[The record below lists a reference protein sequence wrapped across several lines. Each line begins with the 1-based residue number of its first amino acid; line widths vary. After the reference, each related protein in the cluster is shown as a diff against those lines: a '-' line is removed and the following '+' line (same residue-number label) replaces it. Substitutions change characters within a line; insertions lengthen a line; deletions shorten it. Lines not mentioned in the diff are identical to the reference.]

1 MKKSQASYIP
11 HPGAS
16 ENLSSFRHRGGQSAP
31 SLVKAL
37 GCASVLILLYAATAM
52 ASPAA
57 AKFKH
62 LVSVD
67 VKNGIVPLGVVQGL
81 DGNLYGTTNQGGA
94 NLTCN
99 QVGSGC
105 GEVFKMT
112 PAGDLTVLY
121 SFCSKKNS
129 KANCTDGAYP
139 QAPLLL
145 AKNGNFYGTTGQG
158 GLYGGG
164 TVFEIT
170 PAGKMTVIHNFCSR
184 HGCTDGVNPAAPLI
198 QAKDGNFYGTTDG
211 NENLDGNIFKIT
223 PAGKL
228 TTLYYGLPGGWAES
242 GLVQAT
248 DGNFYGTTAGRSGYS
263 DGDIFKITPSRKM
276 TILYN
281 FCQQSNCTDG
291 AFPYGS
297 LVQGPD
303 GDLYGTASGGGA
315 YGFGEVYKIPL
326 AGGKPTVLHSFD
338 YETVG
343 NLGADPTAGL
353 VLATDGN
360 FYGTTSLGGKGCVSG
375 CGTIFKMTPA
385 GKMTTLHQF
394 SGPDGTNPQ
403 ALFQDTSGTF
413 FGVTSSG
420 GNTTCPGGCGT
431 IYSLSVGIKPFV
443 SLLPNYGNDGATI
456 DILGQGFSGA
466 TGVSFDGVAAKY
478 DNVADTYMTAVVPT
492 GALTGTVTVSTFT
505 ATYKSSQIFLVT
517 PQLKTFTKSGV
528 VGSTVTLTGVSL
540 TQTTG
545 VTIGG
550 KSATFKVVSDTK
562 VTATVPAL
570 AKTGENIVVTTLG
583 GSASIGPFAIQP
595 NPLSFSPTN
604 GSVGT
609 EVKISGTTFTH
620 ASKVT
625 FGSVPATSFGV
636 TDDSHIDATVPKG
649 AKTGPIEVTTPGG
662 TGTSKGIF
670 TVTQ

>member
-1 MKKSQASYIP
+1 MKNIATPDRLRS
-11 HPGAS
+11 
-16 ENLSSFRHRGGQSAP
+16 NLA
-31 SLVKAL
+31 
-37 GCASVLILLYAATAM
+37 VLLLCAATAIS
-52 ASPAA
+52 SPAA
-57 AKFKH
+57 VKFKS

-99 QVGSGC
+99 QTGSGC

-112 PAGDLTVLY
+112 AAGDLTVLY
-121 SFCSKKNS
+121 SFCS

-164 TVFEIT
+164 TLFEIT
-170 PAGKMTVIHNFCSR
+170 PAGKMTVIYNFCTL
-184 HGCTDGVNPAAPLI
+184 HGCSDGVNPAAPLI
-198 QAKDGNFYGTTDG
+198 QANDGNFYGTTDG
-211 NENLDGNIFKIT
+211 NENLAGNIFKIT

-248 DGNFYGTTAGRSGYS
+248 DGNFYGTTTGRSGYS
-263 DGDIFKITPSRKM
+263 DGDVFKITPSGKM
-276 TILYN
+276 TTFYN

-291 AFPYGS
+291 AFPYGTP
-297 LVQGPD
+297 VQGPD

-315 YGFGEVYKIPL
+315 YGVGIVYKVSL
-326 AGGKPTVLHSFD
+326 AGKLTVLHSFD

-343 NLGADPTAGL
+343 NLGADPTVGL

-360 FYGTTSLGGKGCVSG
+360 FYGTTSLGGGGCVSG
-375 CGTIFKMTPA
+375 CGTIFKITPA

-413 FGVTSSG
+413 FGVAYSG
-420 GNTTCPGGCGT
+420 GNNACPGGCGT
-431 IYSLSVGIKPFV
+431 IYSVSTGIKPFV
-443 SLLPNYGNDGATI
+443 SLLPNYGKDGATI
-456 DILGQGFSGA
+456 DILGQGFTGA
-466 TGVSFDGVAAKY
+466 TGVSFDGVAAQY
-478 DNVADTYMTAVVPT
+478 NNVADTYMTAVVPT

-528 VGSTVTLTGVSL
+528 VKSNVTLTGISL
-540 TQTTG
+540 TQATS

-550 KSATFKVVSDTK
+550 VSATFKVDSDTK
-562 VTATVPAL
+562 LTATVPDL

-583 GSASIGPFAIQP
+583 GTASIGPFAIPP
-595 NPLSFSPTN
+595 NPLSFSPMQ
-604 GSVGT
+604 GPVGT
-609 EVKISGTTFTH
+609 EVKITGTTFTH

-625 FGSVPATSFGV
+625 FGGVPATSFEV
-636 TDDSHIDATVPKG
+636 IDDSHLNALVPKG
-649 AKTGPIEVTTPGG
+649 AKTGHIEITTPGG